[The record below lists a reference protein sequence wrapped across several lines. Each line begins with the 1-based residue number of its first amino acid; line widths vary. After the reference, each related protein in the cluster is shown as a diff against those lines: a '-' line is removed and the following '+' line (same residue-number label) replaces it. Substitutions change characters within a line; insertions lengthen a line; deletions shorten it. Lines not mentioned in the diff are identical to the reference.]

1 MDADRARGKEMKTTR
16 EIQDEILELYGAN
29 EALER
34 VMNDLH
40 AQTME
45 KMKQM
50 FALNQMLKDMEEE
63 EK

>member
-1 MDADRARGKEMKTTR
+1 MKTTR